1 MAGEETS
8 QPAPGGGAFG
18 SAMRRRWTAPVT
30 RRGFGATRRVA
41 LASTGFAASVGRS
54 LAGRA
59 VLGRGLPGMAR
70 PAGQGIATPPV
81 GTSAAPVAPP
91 LAAPLTAMMRL
102 WMWSGA
108 AEQEAP
114 WSAAWPPPSLVRALP
129 TLAGRLPARA
139 RPGIAPPPGRPAL
152 APGAAG
158 PVPAEVGPAA
168 WPVVVPP
175 GLPRVTV
182 RRARTAA
189 GPLTGPAAASTR
201 IAPHPFA
208 VRLPR
213 EVAAVGPTLTRRDAG
228 RSPRRRVPARPGSP
242 ASEGSGGPPARP
254 RNARPPV
261 ARPGAIAR
269 RATSRRGGPSGTPV
283 ARALVGLSQPGRVA
297 RVSAGPPWRPHP
309 LATMMSEH
317 HVAGLARASGDGAW
331 FAGAQLLP
339 RVPRGAP
346 LPAGAVARLRP
357 PTGAAWESRPVLP
370 AGASTLPGGP
380 VRAGS
385 KGSRRGAGRAPR
397 RAARG
402 TPPPA
407 ASTRIPQSLSRE
419 LAVRASGTPAAVSV
433 PASQAAHLRPSGA
446 GSLPVRLPSRLLRY
460 GAPEAGVPIVAGWP
474 ATAVAPELVAPR
486 RPGGPVVASPRRMP
500 GRVAAGA
507 SRGAERLT
515 PAGRVAPAGR
525 FTRTGTLSLAGR
537 FTPADRFT
545 RAVARRRRDPD
556 RPLPLKLRPLADM
569 VVGPAAAASIRVR
582 SGPATAAALAEAGRR
597 AATVDNVVHLPAA
610 PDVSARTAEV
620 VAHELVHASRP
631 SPAPRFFDDD
641 NDSPEERQAAYAGR
655 RVAALIRAFEG
666 RVEASR
672 TGSGLPPDTA
682 GLAVAPGAS
691 PLTVGALGR
700 LFADPTARAASGRAD
715 REAATGGA
723 SGAHRARRTFARHRP
738 GQPGGAQSGPD
749 DLLAQVE
756 QRLAAGGAGGLVFPP
771 GAPVAP
777 AVHPG
782 HGVTPVP
789 GATPGVLASW
799 PPSGAAIRPPLPG
812 GSMLTSGAQQGAAGQ
827 PLVDQSTSRISAET
841 LDWIVEAVE
850 ERVLAELERRGVRF
864 HPEVF

>member
-1 MAGEETS
+1 
-8 QPAPGGGAFG
+8 
-18 SAMRRRWTAPVT
+18 
-30 RRGFGATRRVA
+30 
-41 LASTGFAASVGRS
+41 
-54 LAGRA
+54 
-59 VLGRGLPGMAR
+59 
-70 PAGQGIATPPV
+70 
-81 GTSAAPVAPP
+81 
-91 LAAPLTAMMRL
+91 
-102 WMWSGA
+102 
-108 AEQEAP
+108 
-114 WSAAWPPPSLVRALP
+114 
-129 TLAGRLPARA
+129 
-139 RPGIAPPPGRPAL
+139 
-152 APGAAG
+152 
-158 PVPAEVGPAA
+158 
-168 WPVVVPP
+168 
-175 GLPRVTV
+175 
-182 RRARTAA
+182 
-189 GPLTGPAAASTR
+189 
-201 IAPHPFA
+201 
-208 VRLPR
+208 
-213 EVAAVGPTLTRRDAG
+213 
-228 RSPRRRVPARPGSP
+228 
-242 ASEGSGGPPARP
+242 
-254 RNARPPV
+254 
-261 ARPGAIAR
+261 
-269 RATSRRGGPSGTPV
+269 
-283 ARALVGLSQPGRVA
+283 
-297 RVSAGPPWRPHP
+297 
-309 LATMMSEH
+309 
-317 HVAGLARASGDGAW
+317 
-331 FAGAQLLP
+331 
-339 RVPRGAP
+339 
-346 LPAGAVARLRP
+346 
-357 PTGAAWESRPVLP
+357 
-370 AGASTLPGGP
+370 
-380 VRAGS
+380 
-385 KGSRRGAGRAPR
+385 
-397 RAARG
+397 
-402 TPPPA
+402 
-407 ASTRIPQSLSRE
+407 
-419 LAVRASGTPAAVSV
+419 
-433 PASQAAHLRPSGA
+433 
-446 GSLPVRLPSRLLRY
+446 
-460 GAPEAGVPIVAGWP
+460 
-474 ATAVAPELVAPR
+474 
-486 RPGGPVVASPRRMP
+486 MP

-507 SRGAERLT
+507 SRGAERLAPTGRFT

-641 NDSPEERQAAYAGR
+641 NDSPEERQAAHAGR

-756 QRLAAGGAGGLVFPP
+756 QRLAAGGAGGLVFPS

-777 AVHPG
+777 VVHPG

-799 PPSGAAIRPPLPG
+799 PPGGAAIRPPLPG